1 MSHGGEPAIK
11 VVSELSLG
19 LFALFA
25 LANLSGY
32 NSDNQW
38 EFSRVRRIVRSKLA
52 SRSKYWRSALEKVEL
67 LPYMQRGGGGRL
79 MDIVPQLSPPHLAWA
94 PAVCARVSWQQD
106 SSVVLRNLETILRD
120 FVREEA
126 ILDLW
131 SSLGHFYEE
140 AARELRAGFST
151 LEAIAHRFGEP
162 RDADALTILVA
173 PNLLDAHGRGYSV
186 SSANRTWLFLG
197 PVQNGE
203 QGTEIA
209 VHELVHRWVD
219 WACDRYRPF
228 EFAPD
233 PMPQARAQF
242 RIVAELYPELPIWV
256 GETIVRAATAW
267 LIPSPRYL
275 ERQATAELLSYYEQ
289 IGFVGILDAYQFFAQ
304 ELRVPDALDEVIK
317 SVVGKVLDRFSRAT
331 EGTGFGNV

>member
-1 MSHGGEPAIK
+1 MSHGGEPAVA
-11 VVSELSLG
+11 VVPELSLG

-25 LANLSGY
+25 LANVSGY
-32 NSDNQW
+32 NTDNQW
-38 EFSRVRRIVRSKLA
+38 EFSRVRRVVRSKLA
-52 SRSKYWRSALEKVEL
+52 NRSTYWRSAMEKTGL

-79 MDIVPQLSPPHLAWA
+79 MDIVPQLSLPHLAWA
-94 PAVCARVSWQQD
+94 PDVCARVSWQQD
-106 SSVVLRNLETILRD
+106 SSVVLRNLEPILGD

-126 ILDLW
+126 VFDLW

-140 AARELRAGFST
+140 SARELRSGFST
-151 LEAIAHRFGEP
+151 LEAIARRFGEP
-162 RDADALTILVA
+162 RDAHALTILVV

-186 SSANRTWLFLG
+186 SSTNRSWLFLG
-197 PVQNGE
+197 PMQNAE

-219 WACDRYRPF
+219 WACDRYHPF
-228 EFAPD
+228 ENAPER
-233 PMPQARAQF
+233 MPQARAHF

-275 ERQATAELLSYYEQ
+275 ERRATDELLSYYER
-289 IGFVGILDAYQFFAQ
+289 IGFVGISAAYQLFLQ
-304 ELRVPDALDEVIK
+304 EPRIPDELDEVIK
-317 SVVGKVLDRFSRAT
+317 SVVEKVVDRFS
-331 EGTGFGNV
+331 

>member
-1 MSHGGEPAIK
+1 MSHGGEPAIA
-11 VVSELSLG
+11 VAPELNLG

-25 LANLSGY
+25 LANISGY

-38 EFSRVRRIVRSKLA
+38 EFSRVRRMVRSKLA
-52 SRSKYWRSALEKVEL
+52 NRSKYWRTTLEKTGF

-79 MDIVPQLSPPHLAWA
+79 MDIVPQLSLPHLAWA
-94 PAVCARVSWQQD
+94 PGVSARVSWQQD
-106 SSVVLRNLETILRD
+106 SSVVLRNLETILGD

-126 ILDLW
+126 VFDLW

-140 AARELRAGFST
+140 AARELEPGFST
-151 LEAIAHRFGEP
+151 LEAIARRFGEP
-162 RDADALTILVA
+162 RDRDGLTILVV
-173 PNLLDAHGRGYSV
+173 PNLLDAHGRGYSL
-186 SSANRTWLFLG
+186 SSENRTWLFLG

-219 WACDRYRPF
+219 WACDRYRGF
-228 EFAPD
+228 ENISD

-267 LIPSPRYL
+267 LVSSLRYL
-275 ERQATAELLSYYEQ
+275 ERKGRTELLLHYEQ
-289 IGFVGILDAYQFFAQ
+289 IGFVGISHAYELFAQ
-304 ELRVPDALDEVIK
+304 EPLIPEMLDEVIK
-317 SVVGKVLDRFSRAT
+317 SVVGEVVDRLS
-331 EGTGFGNV
+331 